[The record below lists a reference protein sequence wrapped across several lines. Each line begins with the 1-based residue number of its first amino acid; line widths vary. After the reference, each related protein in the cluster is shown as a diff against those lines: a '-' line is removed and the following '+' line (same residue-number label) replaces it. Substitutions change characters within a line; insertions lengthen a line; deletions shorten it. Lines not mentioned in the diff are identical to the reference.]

1 MLCNDISTL
10 LDTFIHI
17 TSPNLV
23 YLSIGEV
30 SSTENMCY
38 HNHWDKCHP
47 DQNGMCRDS
56 CVEDG
61 WDDGQCRNRFKR
73 LMGAKCECYPKTC
86 DH

>member
-1 MLCNDISTL
+1 MEAWRKTTMCCVILFCLMATCS
-10 LDTFIHI
+10 
-17 TSPNLV
+17 
-23 YLSIGEV
+23 EV

-38 HNHWDKCHP
+38 HNHWNKCHP

-56 CVEDG
+56 CVKDG